1 MELEPNQAEYLPL
14 LYDKLNGYVRNEVR
28 TGFRE
33 WMFEDA
39 IHEYLHRY
47 FHEQFTKEVQIEANY
62 DKGESV
68 IQVEVDG
75 ATMFLNWYNSCIF
88 THLKKYDQV
97 DHIFIGSEEG
107 DESVTQGTFIFR
119 QVLENFDEVVDYL
132 DDYNFPHIHK
142 PYPSETDTE
151 TYLKAAE
158 TDLDKADEIAAYW
171 EKEGS

>member
-1 MELEPNQAEYLPL
+1 MFVMRLGLGLGSGCLRTPYTSIYTVISTNSLQRRY
-14 LYDKLNGYVRNEVR
+14 KL
-28 TGFRE
+28 
-33 WMFEDA
+33 
-39 IHEYLHRY
+39 
-47 FHEQFTKEVQIEANY
+47 EANY